1 MSARTSLSWYA
12 RRLASMSPRE
22 IVHRLGEQAKRRS
35 LRGGAGRWDAFDA
48 SPVALR
54 ALPAFTAMLRAKR
67 SDAFE
72 SRVKSAVADSVA
84 GRFSAL
90 GRDWTNAAP
99 APWRSDAWF
108 LDPVTGK
115 SWPGAAAFGFDV
127 EYRHN
132 PEFGD
137 VKYVWEANRL
147 QFLQPVAMLAHA
159 DPKLARFAIDSVL
172 AWMDA
177 NPPFTGINWNSG
189 IELALR
195 LVSLAIVVA
204 GAGQALTPAERGR
217 FGQFVA
223 AHALWL
229 EKFPSLYSS
238 ANNHRVAEG
247 LGLAIAALL
256 MPDAPP
262 GAHYLKEGRAILRS
276 SAANQ
281 FHDDGIG
288 VEQSPTYAAFT
299 LEMLCVGALVLRG
312 TPVAFGAD
320 DLAKLGKA
328 AFALHAL
335 LDVDGFA
342 PRIGDDDEGRVVG
355 AAIIEEPRYV
365 ASVVSLAAA
374 ISGRNDLSVAAR
386 DESLRDGFLE
396 TRPAA
401 AATAARGVAHFSS
414 GGYTVVRDAVGS
426 TDFAVTFDHGPLGF
440 GSIAAH
446 GHADALSIWLDVDG
460 RPVIVDAGTY
470 LYHSGGVWREFF
482 RSTAAHNTLEVAGLS
497 QSITSGAFNW
507 RHKARANC
515 TRIVQGAAWE
525 IEGRHDGYRAR
536 SGVEHAR
543 TLKRTESG
551 FRIEDRLF
559 GMKTIL
565 PVALRFLVHPDLA
578 VQAEGDTLSI
588 GDGVRR
594 LVSIEGPQEMN
605 GLIVRGQGDNVGPGW
620 YSPSFGKRVATACI
634 VFEGTMKEGDI
645 AVTQLRI
652 GG

>member
-22 IVHRLGEQAKRRS
+22 VVHRLGEQAKRRS
-35 LRGGAGRWDAFDA
+35 LRGDAGRWEAFDA
-48 SPVALR
+48 APVAFR
-54 ALPAFTAMLRAKR
+54 ALPAFAAMLRAQR

-72 SRVKSAVADSVA
+72 SRLKAVVADVTA

-90 GRDWTNAAP
+90 GREWPNAVRAQ
-99 APWRSDAWF
+99 WRGEAWF

-115 SWPGAAAFGFDV
+115 TWPGADTYSFDV

-132 PEFGD
+132 PDFGD

-147 QFLQPVAMLAHA
+147 QFLQPVAMLAPA
-159 DPKLARFAIDSVL
+159 DPRLARFAIDSVL
-172 AWMDA
+172 AWMEA
-177 NPPFTGINWNSG
+177 NPPFTGVNWNSG

-204 GAGQALTPAERGR
+204 GAGDALTPEERGR
-217 FGQFVA
+217 FAQFVA
-223 AHALWL
+223 AHASWL

-247 LGLAIAALL
+247 LGLTIAALL

-262 GAHYLKEGRAILRS
+262 SGHYLEEGVAILRA
-276 SAANQ
+276 SATDQ

-299 LEMLCVGALVLRG
+299 LEMLCVGALVLRD
-312 TPVAFGAD
+312 TPVAFAAD
-320 DLAKLGKA
+320 DLAKLGNA
-328 AFALHAL
+328 AFALHAM
-335 LDVDGFA
+335 LDADGFA

-355 AAIIEEPRYV
+355 AAMIEEPRYV
-365 ASVVSLAAA
+365 ASIVSLAAA
-374 ISGRNDLSVAAR
+374 IAGRNDLSVAAH
-386 DESLRDGFLE
+386 DESLRDGFVE

-401 AATAARGVAHFSS
+401 AAAAARGIAHFSS
-414 GGYTVVRDAVGS
+414 GGYTVVRDTVGS

-440 GSIAAH
+440 GGIAAH

-470 LYHSGGVWREFF
+470 LYHAGGAWRDFF
-482 RSTAAHNTLEVAGLS
+482 RSTAAHNTLEVAGFS
-497 QSITSGAFNW
+497 QSITAGAFNW
-507 RHKARANC
+507 RHKARASC
-515 TRIVQGAAWE
+515 TRIVQGTEWE
-525 IEGRHDGYRAR
+525 IEARHDGYRGR
-536 SGVEHAR
+536 SGVDHVR
-543 TLKRTESG
+543 TVKQTETG
-551 FRIEDRLF
+551 FRIEDRLV
-559 GMKTIL
+559 GGNAIL
-565 PVALRFLVHPDLA
+565 PVAIRFLAHPDLSVAADGPVFA
-578 VQAEGDTLSI
+578 VENGA
-588 GDGVRR
+588 RR

-634 VFEGTMKEGDI
+634 VFEGTMKAGDI